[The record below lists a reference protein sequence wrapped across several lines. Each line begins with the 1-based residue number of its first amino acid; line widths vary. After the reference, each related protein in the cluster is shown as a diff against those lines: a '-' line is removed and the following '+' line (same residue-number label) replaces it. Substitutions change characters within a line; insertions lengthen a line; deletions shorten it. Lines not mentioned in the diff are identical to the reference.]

1 MFAEEGIS
9 TMNKT
14 SRASASAETLI
25 RTYLQ
30 AKDQN
35 RPHLMAKVFAQAACL
50 EMTVKTG
57 AISFPA
63 ITEGLAAMTDVLV
76 RRFGQNYENVYTF
89 CLQRPGPEARTGF
102 SCDWLVGMSNK
113 EDGTVRVGCG
123 RYDWRFQSAQPFL
136 VERLHI
142 TIESMQVLPAE
153 NLDAVMTWLTG
164 LPYPWCSGVF
174 VAETMPRLPGL
185 EPVIRYVAS

>member
-1 MFAEEGIS
+1 MHGTS

-14 SRASASAETLI
+14 SRPSVSAETLI
-25 RTYLQ
+25 RTYLY
-30 AKDQN
+30 AKDHN
-35 RPHLMAKVFAQAACL
+35 RPHLMPKVFAPGASL

-63 ITEGLAAMTDVLV
+63 TTEGLDAITDVLV
-76 RRFGQNYENVYTF
+76 RRFGQTYENVYSF
-89 CLQRPGPEARTGF
+89 CLQRPGPESRTSF

-113 EDGTVRVGCG
+113 EDGAVRVGCG
-123 RYDWRFQSAQPFL
+123 RYDWRFQPSSPFL

-142 TIESMQVLPAE
+142 TIEAMQVLPAE

-164 LPYPWCSGVF
+164 LPYPWCPGGIA
-174 VAETMPRLPGL
+174 AETMPRITGL
-185 EPVIRYVAS
+185 EPVSHYIA